1 MNLAGHI
8 TELRRKHE
16 TLNRMIEEEQRRP
29 AVYDLE
35 LSRLKREKLK
45 LKEEIVRLSPAI
57 H

>member
-16 TLNRMIEEEQRRP
+16 SLARTIEEEQRRP
-29 AVYDLE
+29 AMNDLE